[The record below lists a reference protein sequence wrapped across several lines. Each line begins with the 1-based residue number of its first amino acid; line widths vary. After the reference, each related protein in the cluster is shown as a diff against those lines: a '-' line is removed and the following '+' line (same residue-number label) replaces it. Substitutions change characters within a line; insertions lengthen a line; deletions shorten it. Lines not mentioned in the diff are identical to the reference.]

1 MKNPPTAEDE
11 VVQMTMLREIGEA
24 LLIAELERRGWE
36 RGRTNIGAEAFDT
49 LSIAVEPLPFEI
61 VFEADCGNEALS
73 A

>member
-11 VVQMTMLREIGEA
+11 AIIASVIAEA
-24 LLIAELERRGWE
+24 RSELLIAELERRGWE

-49 LSIAVEPLPFEI
+49 LSRAVEFLPFE
-61 VFEADCGNEALS
+61 FASDGEDEALF